1 MPTHAGR
8 PSYAIAL
15 SIAWTA
21 LSILC
26 TVSTAS
32 AQRPRPKP
40 PTVAPTQQEKPEK
53 KVIGWSN
60 KKAQELAAEAIE
72 AARAKEWATCI
83 EKDRE
88 SLRIEEHPYVKHHLA
103 GCYMNTEQWAEAY
116 KLEREALTAS
126 KREEDS
132 DLARVATSRAA
143 EIMEHVA
150 AITLHFAKDIDLRK
164 VRVLIDDERADVG
177 RTLVNPGARRI
188 RAEAEIG
195 GERFVFDRE
204 VVIKP
209 KEELSLNVPLS
220 KTLLTRTMLEC
231 VERAKTLD
239 EEQACYTDKGSS
251 INAHIGV
258 EMSGY
263 SDTTNVHV
271 LSPAASFSLS
281 SPLAGWSIG
290 GSYLLDF
297 VTAASPDIVSMASRH
312 FRETRHAATLGG
324 TYKIGDFTPGLNGSV
339 SSEPDYLSMT
349 GGGSLSYEY
358 KKWIAPRLGYSFS
371 RDRIGLRN
379 TPFSHYER
387 NLSTHDIEAGVSIVV
402 DKETIVVLGTSL
414 EFLRGEQSKLYRFVP
429 VFTPE
434 QAQLVKPGESADDV
448 NRDRLNAR
456 PREVVPNERD
466 RYAFGGRINHRFMN
480 TSTVRAEERL
490 YIDTWGIKATTT
502 DVRYLYD
509 LGSHLQVSGHARY
522 HLQSGASFYHLAYE
536 AILDEGGNALLLRPY
551 RTGDRE
557 LSPMMTITGGLGARI
572 ELGETGE
579 TARPK
584 YAIVLDG
591 DVMWSKFFQSLYV
604 ESRTAVY
611 GTVAFE
617 VDF

>member
-8 PSYAIAL
+8 PSLAIVVT
-15 SIAWTA
+15 IAWTV

-26 TVSTAS
+26 TITSPAS
-32 AQRPRPKP
+32 AQKPRPKP
-40 PTVAPTQQEKPEK
+40 PTVPPTQTEK
-53 KVIGWSN
+53 KVIGWTN

-72 AARAKEWATCI
+72 AAKAKDWKLCI

-103 GCYMNTEQWAEAY
+103 GCYINTEQWAEAY
-116 KLEREALTAS
+116 RLEREALTAS
-126 KREEDS
+126 KREDDP

-150 AITLHFAKDIDLRK
+150 ALKITLHLPKEKAEK
-164 VRVLIDDERADVG
+164 VKITIDDERAEL
-177 RTLVNPGARRI
+177 RTLVNPGTRHVH
-188 RAEAEIG
+188 AELVDE
-195 GERFVFDRE
+195 GERYFYDNSE
-204 VVIKP
+204 VTIAA
-209 KEELSLNVPLS
+209 KEE
-220 KTLLTRTMLEC
+220 
-231 VERAKTLD
+231 KTLD
-239 EEQACYTDKGSS
+239 VILTKSSFNKIELDCMEKATTLDEKQACSTVKRAS
-251 INAHIGV
+251 ITAHIGV

-271 LSPAASFSLS
+271 LSPSASFSLV
-281 SPLAGWSIG
+281 SPLGGWNVG

-324 TYKIGDFTPGLNGSV
+324 SYKIGELTPGLNGSV
-339 SSEPDYLSMT
+339 SSEPDYLSVT
-349 GGGSLSYEY
+349 GAGSISYEY
-358 KKWIAPRLGYSFS
+358 KKWITPRLGYGFT

-387 NLSTHDIEAGVSIVV
+387 NLTTHDIEAGVSVVV

-414 EFLRGEQSKLYRFVP
+414 AFLRGEQSKLYRFVP

-434 QAQLVKPGESADDV
+434 AAQNVKPGESADEV
-448 NRDRLNAR
+448 NRDRLNTR
-456 PREVVPNERD
+456 PREVVPDERD

-480 TSTVRAEERL
+480 TSTIRAEERL
-490 YIDTWGIKATTT
+490 YIDTWGVKATTT

-509 LGSHLQVSGHARY
+509 LGSHLEVSGHARY

-579 TARPK
+579 TALPK

-611 GTVAFE
+611 GTVGFE